1 MCVAVIVESQNRIP
15 SAHLEAMHKAND
27 DGAGLAWIS
36 GDQIQYRKGLTWQ
49 EIDELQDKIPRPFLM
64 HFRIATRGAPIP
76 ELTHPFP
83 IGMQAFSDDLVGL
96 APAVLIHNGTWS
108 DFRRYVPNGIDPNK
122 VSDTQIAAYAMEFDE
137 DILNEVSWSNALLRA
152 KGDGRA
158 DLTLRGRWMDFEGNQ
173 YSNLYWKAEL
183 DRPKYTH
190 QPALVTYGGKEY
202 KSPGTMTQEE
212 WNAYLKSFGHTYV
225 PRKKGETPKSH
236 QTAKQERKDAKKER
250 RRARRAKEANVALN
264 HDGSR
269 CGANALNDNE
279 FAWDGEPLFN
289 KDGTPNVTRPSVK
302 CPDCKEEITTIPCA
316 CGEFEDGDTLEYNIL
331 DLSAEE
337 IAEKLENGELT
348 EDDIIQ
354 LSFAGID
361 SEAVDAAL
369 GVGAYDVEDLNACGL
384 EYPMEHPDNNIIR
397 SGDRLED
404 WATVDAY
411 IRAQGIKI

>member
-15 SAHLEAMHKAND
+15 TKYLEAMHKAND

-108 DFRRYVPNGIDPNK
+108 DFRRYVPVGINEHV
-122 VSDTQIAAYAMEFDE
+122 VSDTQTAAYAVEHDE
-137 DILNEVSWSNALLRA
+137 DILNEVGWSNALLRA
-152 KGDGRA
+152 KGEGRA

-183 DRPKYTH
+183 NRPVYTH
-190 QPALVTYGGKEY
+190 QPAPVTYGGKSY
-202 KSPGTMTQEE
+202 KSPGSMTQEE
-212 WNAYLKSFGHTYV
+212 WQAYLKSFGHTYV
-225 PRKKGETPKSH
+225 PDARKKGEAPKSH
-236 QTAKQERKDAKKER
+236 QKKESKKDR
-250 RRARRAKEANVALN
+250 RRARRAKQANV
-264 HDGSR
+264 
-269 CGANALNDNE
+269 ALNDNE
-279 FAWDGEPLFN
+279 FAWDGEPLYN
-289 KDGTPNVTRPSVK
+289 KDGTPNMQSLRPSVK
-302 CPDCKEEITTIPCA
+302 CPDCKKEITTIPCE

-337 IAEKLENGELT
+337 LAEKLENGELT
-348 EDDIIQ
+348 EDDITQ

-361 SEAVDAAL
+361 SEVVDQAL
-369 GVGAYDVEDLNACGL
+369 GVGSYDACGL
-384 EYPMEHPDNNIIR
+384 DYPLEHPDNNLILA
-397 SGDRLED
+397 GDRVED
-404 WATVDAY
+404 WNQVDAY